1 MDFSNMATQLET
13 IAEVL
18 NEMARGKNKNKR
30 RATDEELADVLNVLY
45 TRLSKDSK
53 FRNLCIQFIK
63 TVPESLSDEFLKGQ
77 QCFDKM
83 FTRENL
89 HLLKFNLQKYAYNG
103 LMDGFSLKA
112 RFNGMGYTCFPE
124 FRFYKNDDDEWN
136 FFASG
141 DMDFSRP
148 LLTHEGVKKVEKILA
163 DMYKTAWKCCNEEF
177 KKRNMTYQ
185 AIEKGKDYT
194 KGVVYV
200 VDEE

>member
-1 MDFSNMATQLET
+1 MRTKIET
-13 IAEVL
+13 IAKVL
-18 NEMARGKNKNKR
+18 NEMAIPKTKNQR
-30 RATDEELADVLNVLY
+30 RATDEELADILNVLY

-53 FRNLCIQFIK
+53 FRNLCINYIK
-63 TVPESLSDEFLKGQ
+63 TVPESISDEWLKREQ
-77 QCFDKM
+77 HFTKN

-112 RFNGMGYTCFPE
+112 RFNGMGYANFPE
-124 FRFYKNDDDEWN
+124 FRFYRNDDDEWN

-141 DMDFSRP
+141 DMDFSKSLFTP
-148 LLTHEGVKKVEKILA
+148 EGFKKVEKILA
-163 DMYKTAWKCCNEEF
+163 DMYKTAWKYCNEEF
-177 KKRNMTYQ
+177 KKHNMVYQ

-200 VDEE
+200 VNEE